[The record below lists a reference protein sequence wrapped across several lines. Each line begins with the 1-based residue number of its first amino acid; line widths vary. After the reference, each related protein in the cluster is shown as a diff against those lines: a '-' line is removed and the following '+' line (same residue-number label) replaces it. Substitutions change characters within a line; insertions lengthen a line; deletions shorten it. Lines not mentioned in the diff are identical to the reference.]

1 MYNINDRASAIYN
14 VQRFL
19 YLLSKNDSSIPVV
32 YPDGIFGIETTNA
45 VRAFQTV
52 QGIDQSGIVD
62 YNTFTRLVDEYRKV
76 LRKIKQPVSVRI
88 FPRLLSGGKILP
100 GETHSLVRIIQAML
114 LNLGTLIE
122 EASELEITGTYDKQ
136 TEIIIN
142 KIKSAAGMNSDSV
155 IDKETYEAIVKM
167 YESFIN
173 DDT

>member
-62 YNTFTRLVDEYRKV
+62 YNTFTRLVDAYRKV
-76 LRKIKQPVSVRI
+76 LRKIKPPVSVRI
-88 FPRLLSGGKILP
+88 FPRLLSGDKILP